1 MLYGVKTGAWI
12 FPMDVGF
19 LEVSSASPS
28 AIRLERGPPSF
39 VVVVAPWGV
48 VIVELQRC
56 RRRQRF
62 WCGVRFTVEVFVGQE
77 HS

>member
-1 MLYGVKTGAWI
+1 
-12 FPMDVGF
+12 MDVGF

-28 AIRLERGPPSF
+28 AIRLECGLPSF
-39 VVVVAPWGV
+39 VVVVASYG

-62 WCGVRFTVEVFVGQE
+62 WCGVRFTVEVFLLVRKVVHDGADFW
-77 HS
+77 SGR